1 MTKALAACA
10 ALALALPLAISAVT
24 AAEDSKPLF
33 ERKCAM
39 CHGKDGVAKPMAKG
53 SGNFNDPK
61 WQGANPTETI
71 EKVISGGKEKM
82 KGYKDQLTP
91 EQIRALAAYIKT
103 LG

>member
-1 MTKALAACA
+1 MTKALAAGA
-10 ALALALPLAISAVT
+10 ALALTSLFTMPVVP
-24 AAEDSKPLF
+24 AAEDGKPLF

-61 WQGANPTETI
+61 WQGANPAETI